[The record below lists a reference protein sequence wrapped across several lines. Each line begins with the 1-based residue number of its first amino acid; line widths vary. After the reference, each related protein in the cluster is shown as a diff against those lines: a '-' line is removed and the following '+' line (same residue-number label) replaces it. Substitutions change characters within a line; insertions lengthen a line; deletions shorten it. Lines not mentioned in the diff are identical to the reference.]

1 MQEGSPKNILIVEDS
16 ATTRALIRAVIEDMG
31 DFSTVEAGSGFE
43 ALKLL
48 PTQEFSVV
56 ITDVNMPDIN
66 GLELIHFIKSNPR
79 YVNIP
84 LIIVSTERSEEDKKR
99 GMALGAMADITK
111 PFKAHELQGCHQT
124 GNIIGHMKASKKE
137 FIAET
142 EDLLFECQ
150 QLLLEIQDT
159 CHTAVNPDTIN
170 ALFRSVHTLKGL
182 SGLFGSKG
190 MTDLSHTL
198 EALLDDIRLGKINV
212 NDEVVDFL
220 FKNIDLLK

>member
-48 PTQEFSVV
+48 PTQEFHLV

-79 YVNIP
+79 YGNIP

-99 GMALGAMADITK
+99 GMALGAMAYITK
-111 PFKAHELQGCHQT
+111 PFKAHELQ
-124 GNIIGHMKASKKE
+124 
-137 FIAET
+137 
-142 EDLLFECQ
+142 
-150 QLLLEIQDT
+150 
-159 CHTAVNPDTIN
+159 AVIKQ
-170 ALFRSVHTLKGL
+170 AIL
-182 SGLFGSKG
+182 
-190 MTDLSHTL
+190 
-198 EALLDDIRLGKINV
+198 
-212 NDEVVDFL
+212 
-220 FKNIDLLK
+220 